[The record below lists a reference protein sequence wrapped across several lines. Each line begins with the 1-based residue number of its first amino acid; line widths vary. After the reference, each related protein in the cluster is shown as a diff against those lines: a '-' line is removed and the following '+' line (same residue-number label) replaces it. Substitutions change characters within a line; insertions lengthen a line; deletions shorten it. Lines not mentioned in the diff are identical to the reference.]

1 MLVRSRLPGLSGTG
15 VLADRALLVVTEYLE
30 HGELPADGHEILSR
44 FKVRFDEA
52 QHEASQPGFRSIGT
66 ASLGVRSASQH
77 ALDSLTQ
84 GGRGDGSGHPTME
97 RIMATLAELGETGR
111 ADTGDVQT
119 LRDFLAQYSENT
131 LHQRMPKLGG
141 HSLFDR

>member
-30 HGELPADGHEILSR
+30 HGKLPTDGQEILSR

-77 ALDSLTQ
+77 ALDSLLQ
-84 GGRGDGSGHPTME
+84 DGPGDGGEHATME
-97 RIMATLAELGETGR
+97 RIMATLEKLGGTGS
-111 ADTGDVQT
+111 ADSGDVQM
-119 LRDFLAQYSENT
+119 LRAFLEQYSENT